1 VPAGLGEHVTVNGKG
16 ILIMPAV
23 SLPEDGELRL
33 GSVSLSGRRVRAY
46 KGSDEPVAWITDE
59 PVPDAGRVWRMLGE
73 MATETGLQPVL
84 HVAPRRSTE
93 DWRPEDDFGRPEDV
107 DQIGR
112 LNAEDVLMREWA
124 GRAVDEEVP
133 EGLAARFDPAELYA
147 PFSRQFPGLAP
158 RTEGGLTAAG
168 TLGALDT
175 LPAAR
180 VCLIAV
186 SRPADIPTAVGWEVT
201 DAWKSMLPVSAVL
214 RSWEDRFGARLVL
227 IGPGA
232 EIRLIVERPA
242 RTSAA
247 AQAVTAELWAFA
259 DAWMDYRDR
268 KYSQLNEVPDIVPRV
283 LYAASWGLWWD

>member
-1 VPAGLGEHVTVNGKG
+1 MSA
-16 ILIMPAV
+16 A

-33 GSVSLSGRRVRAY
+33 GSVILSGRRVRAY
-46 KGSDEPVAWITDE
+46 KGTDEPVAWITDE
-59 PVPDAGRVWRMLGE
+59 PVPDAGHVWRMLGE

-84 HVAPRRSTE
+84 HVAPGRPPE
-93 DWRPEDDFGRPEDV
+93 GWHPEDDFGRPGDV

-112 LNAEDVLMREWA
+112 LNAEDVLTREWA
-124 GRAVDEEVP
+124 GRAVDGEVP

-158 RTEGGLTAAG
+158 RTEGGLTAAEV
-168 TLGALDT
+168 LGALDT
-175 LPAAR
+175 VPAAR

-186 SRPADIPTAVGWEVT
+186 SRPADIPTVVGWEVT
-201 DAWKSMLPVSAVL
+201 DAWESMLPVSAVL
-214 RSWEDRFGARLVL
+214 RSWEDRFGARLML

-242 RTSAA
+242 RTPTA
-247 AQAVTAELWAFA
+247 AQAVAAELWAFA

-268 KYSQLNEVPDIVPRV
+268 RYSQLNEVPDIIPRV
-283 LYAASWGLWWD
+283 LDAAIWGLWWD